1 MCYSRAG
8 WELFPPSKKTPPARY
23 AGGRRRYTVN
33 QSIRYAIN
41 YVNLGY
47 RVLPLAPGEKRPH
60 GALVPN
66 GLREASLEAVTL
78 EAWWRACPRCGVGIL
93 APESVLVLDFDD
105 PTAWERLKKEYPALG
120 DAPRQRTPKGYHLFL
135 RLPQGARLSAT
146 TRALEG
152 VDLRG
157 MGRAYIVAA
166 PTRLADGRTYT
177 WEVPLVRPEGLPQIP
192 EDLLLRLL
200 PPPPAPREVVVEAG
214 SSPRRLRALLE
225 AYAARVASAPV
236 GMRHNTLI
244 RYAVAAGGLVPHGL
258 DPREAEETLVGAAM
272 QAGLPER
279 EARDA
284 ARWGLEAGVKSPLDL
299 GDSDARGALLKNPF
313 LPSWTAK
320 TFWSGGAP
328 KTPKSP
334 GHLGAPAP
342 FRSRGVL
349 QNPGPSSSQKPDLG
363 VLEHES
369 KKPRLRF
376 PKPRLRGR
384 R

>member
-1 MCYSRAG
+1 
-8 WELFPPSKKTPPARY
+8 
-23 AGGRRRYTVN
+23 VN
-33 QSIRYAIN
+33 QSIRYAIS

-60 GALVPN
+60 GGLVPN
-66 GLREASLEAVTL
+66 GLREASLEVATI

-93 APESVLVLDFDD
+93 PPEGVLVLDVDD
-105 PTAWERLKKEYPALG
+105 PMAWERLKGDYPALEA
-120 DAPRQRTPKGYHLFL
+120 APRQRTASGGCHVFL
-135 RLPQGARLSAT
+135 RLPQGVRLSAT
-146 TRALEG
+146 TGALEG

-157 MGRAYIVAA
+157 MGRAYVVAS

-177 WEVPLVRPEGLPQIP
+177 WEVPLVPPARLPLIP

-200 PPPPAPREVVVEAG
+200 PPPPPPREVVVEG
-214 SSPRRLRALLE
+214 SSPRRLRARLE
-225 AYAARVASAPV
+225 AYAAAVARAPE
-236 GMRHNTLI
+236 GTRHNTLI
-244 RYAVAAGGLVPHGL
+244 RYALAAGGLIPHGL
-258 DPREAEETLVGAAM
+258 SPEEAEEVLVAAAM
-272 QAGLPER
+272 RAGLPER

-284 ARWGLEAGVKSPLDL
+284 ARWGLRVGQGAPLDL

-342 FRSRGVL
+342 FGSRGVL
-349 QNPGPSSSQKPDLG
+349 LNPSPSSSQKPDLG
-363 VLEHES
+363 VLEHEG

-376 PKPRLRGR
+376 PKPRLGGR